1 DELLVLGVSAPV
13 RCDNIHSPIAI
24 EISHG
29 HTVPPA
35 AKMGQTKVIGCF
47 CQQTAGVAKNTD
59 RTPFAGENQIAV
71 AVAIQ
76 ITPHCAIDQTDPAEA
91 SRVFDVF
98 DKSAFDL
105 A

>member
-1 DELLVLGVSAPV
+1 
-13 RCDNIHSPIAI
+13 
-24 EISHG
+24 
-29 HTVPPA
+29 
-35 AKMGQTKVIGCF
+35 MGQSKVIGCF
-47 CQQTAGVAKNTD
+47 CQQAAGVAKNTD

-105 A
+105 AEDHRASSNGVSSRLGLTTGKKIEFAIAVKVGRGE